1 MGSRSGPVPDSIKQL
16 GEQLQQFRSTH
27 PRRTKLPEALWQAAV
42 EEARQHGTY
51 LVAHTLR
58 LDYSNLQ
65 KRLGSAPPQR
75 RIRRGG
81 DKGAD
86 VRPQR
91 RRRVGGDSGAAS
103 PAFVELARSAGV
115 GADEYVIEFESG
127 AGPRM
132 CVRWRGTTPE
142 WSTLLRAWREVA
154 G

>member
-1 MGSRSGPVPDSIKQL
+1 MVHRSGPVPDSIKQL
-16 GEQLQQFRSTH
+16 GEQFQQFRSTH
-27 PRRTKLPEALWQAAV
+27 PKCTRLPEALWQTAV
-42 EEARQHGTY
+42 KEARRHGIY
-51 LVAHTLR
+51 MVALTLR
-58 LDYSNLQ
+58 LDYGNLQ
-65 KRLGSAPPQR
+65 KRLGGAPPQR
-75 RIRRGG
+75 RIRSSADR
-81 DKGAD
+81 DAD

-91 RRRVGGDSGAAS
+91 RPVGGDSGA
-103 PAFVELARSAGV
+103 AFVELARSAGV